1 LRKIVSEIVP
11 EQFKRKSLE
20 KLKNDDRDLLLSEI
34 YAFLT
39 DQIKKSLKTSVI
51 QKKNELCLDLVET
64 KEQKEVLKNEQ
75 ILALTNETKSIQTDR
90 LIKE

>member
-1 LRKIVSEIVP
+1 MP
-11 EQFKRKSLE
+11 EQYKRKSLE

-39 DQIKKSLKTSVI
+39 EQVKKSLKTSVI
-51 QKKNELCLDLVET
+51 QKKNDMCLDLVET
-64 KEQKEVLKNEQ
+64 KEQKEALKNEQ
-75 ILALTNETKSIQTDR
+75 VLSLTNETKSTQSQR

>member
-1 LRKIVSEIVP
+1 VP
-11 EQFKRKSLE
+11 EQYKRKSLE

-39 DQIKKSLKTSVI
+39 EQVKKSLKTSVI
-51 QKKNELCLDLVET
+51 QKKNDMCLDLVET
-64 KEQKEVLKNEQ
+64 KEQKEALKNEQ
-75 ILALTNETKSIQTDR
+75 VLSLTNETKSTQSQR

>member
-1 LRKIVSEIVP
+1 VP

-39 DQIKKSLKTSVI
+39 EQVKKSLKTSVI
-51 QKKNELCLDLVET
+51 QKKNDMCLDLVET
-64 KEQKEVLKNEQ
+64 KEQKEALKNEQ
-75 ILALTNETKSIQTDR
+75 VLSLTNETKSTQSQR